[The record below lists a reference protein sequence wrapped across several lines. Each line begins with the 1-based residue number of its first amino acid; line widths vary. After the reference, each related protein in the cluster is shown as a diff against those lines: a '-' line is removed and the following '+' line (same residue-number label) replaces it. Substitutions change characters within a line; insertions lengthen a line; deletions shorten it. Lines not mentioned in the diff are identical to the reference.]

1 MPPKNDNI
9 WVESQ
14 RCASSRE
21 PARLRGEVRKTKE
34 IKQHPAA
41 RGSEQWRRYVNRVS
55 CTSAFIIHTHFIR
68 ISAVK
73 TIKIALVHVMWWSLP
88 LLLVCSR
95 SFMIPMKFLC
105 CSAQSN
111 TKKPLFSG
119 VCVPA
124 SKHQQQVLFRD
135 NRVNMTQGRR
145 WKQEVV
151 AAASVT
157 TWRNW
162 EQK

>member
-1 MPPKNDNI
+1 M
-9 WVESQ
+9 
-14 RCASSRE
+14 CRE
-21 PARLRGEVRKTKE
+21 EGRRSEKKPKE

-41 RGSEQWRRYVNRVS
+41 SGSEQWRRYVNRVS

-119 VCVPA
+119 VCAGFKA
-124 SKHQQQVLFRD
+124 SAASSISWQSCEHDSRTTMKTRSSGGGISDDVKKLK
-135 NRVNMTQGRR
+135 T
-145 WKQEVV
+145 EVV
-151 AAASVT
+151 V
-157 TWRNW
+157 
-162 EQK
+162 